1 MIALKHLVA
10 AGGGVHIKLTAG
22 LAQMILLILFV
33 VVVAGAIG
41 IWNRSGYRR

>member
-1 MIALKHLVA
+1 MALKHLVA
-10 AGGGVHIKLTAG
+10 AGGGIHIRVAS

-33 VVVAGAIG
+33 VVVAGAIA